1 MNCWRDLLEM
11 PMPGRLAKPRHTGL
25 TMVIDKGL
33 GLTELQELLAS
44 AAGYIDMI
52 KLGFGT
58 SLLYPDQILRAKIAA
73 IRQAGILVFPGG
85 TFFEIA
91 YLQKKIPD
99 YCRLLVKYG
108 FTAIEISDGTVEL
121 PPAERRRAIKIARE
135 TGLSVITEIGKKDP
149 RDRVSMSVLRE
160 QMEEDLAAGAYKVIV
175 EGRESGKGVM
185 LYDQQGEL
193 KQDELEMLLQSRLS
207 ADQIIWE
214 APLKTQ
220 QQKLISLFGCNV
232 NLGNIAPQ
240 EVLALEALRLG
251 LRGDTL
257 RSLLTRSTSIIPLS
271 FAPPPQEDNAESRDE
286 QCLAKYLSS

>member
-1 MNCWRDLLEM
+1 MNCWHDLLEI
-11 PMPGRLAKPRHTGL
+11 PMPGRLPKPRHTGL

-33 GLTELQELLAS
+33 GLTELQELLDSAS
-44 AAGYIDMI
+44 GYIDMI

-58 SLLYPDQILRAKIAA
+58 SLLYPDRVLRDKIAA

-91 YLQKKIPD
+91 YLQKKAAD

-108 FTAIEISDGTVEL
+108 FTAIEISDGTIEL
-121 PPAERRRAIKIARE
+121 PPAERRKAIKIAKE
-135 TGLSVITEIGKKDP
+135 AGLEVITEIGKKDP
-149 RDRVSMSVLRE
+149 RDKVSMSFLRE
-160 QMEEDLAAGAYKVIV
+160 QLEEDLAAGAYKVIV

-193 KQDELEMLLQSRLS
+193 KQEELETLLKNRISP
-207 ADQIIWE
+207 DHIIWE
-214 APLKTQ
+214 APLKNQ
-220 QQKLISLFGCNV
+220 QQRLISLFGCNV

-240 EVLALEALRLG
+240 ETLALEALRLG

-257 RSLLTRSTSIIPLS
+257 RSLLQRQKSVIPLS
-271 FAPPPQEDNAESRDE
+271 FPSQEE
-286 QCLAKYLSS
+286 KYSMSQLSIP